1 MTISLNEAKAHL
13 RVEHT
18 HEDAVISGL
27 IQAATRNAESLTG
40 TRITQ
45 AQVVKKFGEFSSE
58 MYLEW
63 PLISI
68 DQIKYIDKSG
78 TEQTLYD
85 TMNTPNVTSAV
96 FQVVRKWQTRLA
108 QGKPYITLAYD
119 QAWPET
125 QTQPEAVTVVYTSGY
140 SQTVIPDDLRSA
152 LLLMIGHLYA
162 NREAVVRGNIVNDL
176 PLGYRELLQA
186 HKLYTL

>member
-18 HEDAVISGL
+18 HEDALIAGL
-27 IQAATRNAESLTG
+27 INAATRNAESITG

-45 AQVVKKFGEFSSE
+45 AQVVKKFNQFSSE
-58 MYLEW
+58 MILEW

-68 DQIKYIDKSG
+68 DQIKYIDKTG
-78 TEQTLYD
+78 TEQTLHD
-85 TMNTPNVTSAV
+85 SVSSPNVTSAV
-96 FQVVRKWQTRLA
+96 FQVVSRWQANLA
-108 QGKPYITLAYD
+108 QSKPYITLAYN

-140 SQTVIPDDLRSA
+140 NQTVIPDDIRQA
-152 LLLMIGHLYA
+152 LLLMVGHLYA

-176 PLGYRELLQA
+176 PLGYVQLLTCI
-186 HKLYTL
+186 HNV

>member
-18 HEDAVISGL
+18 HEDALIAGL
-27 IQAATRNAESLTG
+27 INAATRNAESITG

-45 AQVVKKFGEFSSE
+45 AQVVKKFSQFSSE
-58 MYLEW
+58 MILEW

-68 DQIKYIDKSG
+68 DQIKYIDKTG
-78 TEQTLYD
+78 TEQTLHD
-85 TMNTPNVTSAV
+85 SVSSPNATSAV
-96 FQVVRKWQTRLA
+96 FQVVSRWQANLA
-108 QGKPYITLAYD
+108 QSKPYITLAYN

-140 SQTVIPDDLRSA
+140 NQTVIPDDIRQA
-152 LLLMIGHLYA
+152 LLLMVGHLYA

-176 PLGYRELLQA
+176 PLGYVELLQS